1 MTQHTPG
8 PWTIDRLHGE
18 AGKPYV
24 VMGVN
29 DDGDKV
35 VSVLTGQRDGDT
47 WDAETVANADLIAA
61 APELLEALKAVVL
74 AVANNP
80 TPGPWEQVA
89 AAIAAAEGD
98 AAKHVHS
105 FSTWH
110 DRQDRP
116 ARGYSRCACGVEP
129 GDDWAEAGGERS

>member
-8 PWTIDRLHGE
+8 PWVTEGRYAERDGFQIWDTVHGWII
-18 AGKPYV
+18 ADV
-24 VMGVN
+24 VN
-29 DDGDKV
+29 DQHDN
-35 VSVLTGQRDGDT
+35 S
-47 WDAETVANADLIAA
+47 EANAALIAA
-61 APELLEALKAVVL
+61 APDTLKALTDLLNWYDMDEGDLRPLMNAARVV
-74 AVANNP
+74 V
-80 TPGPWEQVA
+80 
-89 AAIAAAEGD
+89 AAAEGD

-129 GDDWAEAGGERS
+129 GDAAAEAGGERS